1 MIVAGEFTPRQF
13 EGYVPFKVDY
23 GMMQQQAEMQQQ
35 YYDAFDELKS
45 LSPNALTGD
54 TETKKQYQ
62 KMVEGYSNEVENAYM
77 NYDDLR
83 LATRFMK
90 TKAKDIGEQWKAGG
104 KAYEIN
110 ENYKRYHDW
119 YKVIQEQRR
128 AGKITEASMAKLVY
142 DEQGFKT
149 FGEDGSVSRFV
160 GGERPDAID
169 VDKWML
175 EQVEKIKTD
184 SYKRYSEPKKD
195 GAGNIVYQI
204 TKDTYLTEE
213 KIKETLVP
221 MLLNAMSETGQL
233 QDEMWYDKQ
242 TGRNRYTVEGY
253 LLEGTKKLEEFSKS
267 YDLSAAKTDEERY
280 ERLLRLSQ
288 EAGSTPPDKTKF
300 LKDKKYRDESIKSHT
315 EFIAETLEKKQNYLK
330 EVEAKL
336 NSDDEKTVEA
346 LKAGH
351 WMSSYVNDLVAPIAR
366 GHSTSNPELTL
377 QFERDHFGILG
388 YRYQLEAG
396 LRRQMLAE
404 YMNQILPKPTETMAP
419 VNNPEMNGVE
429 EEVKL
434 NADGTINPNYKAR
447 SVTVSLEKLRNIQN
461 YSSAKDAEL
470 KFGKNN
476 YVPVVITT
484 TDSQHDKFGGG
495 MAAASVKIIYVSK
508 ETAKANNW
516 YPKEDLSDYLNNM
529 INANLLPASKF
540 TTALQ
545 NGKYNIELLD
555 PNQAQL
561 FKSIYEPYVKA
572 NKQAHPLGYFPPAND
587 KEAQA
592 EGQKIRLMLQ
602 AGNATVYNVT
612 NGNMAPTTYEDMGL
626 KDKEIIEFS
635 GDVTAMNTF
644 GTGPGRFF
652 TVERSNKKVERFF
665 IQSTV
670 VRDQNINAPL
680 QQMAAELA
688 KKKAKADFTPGMVY
702 APGSNYILYYKPII
716 GVDKRVD
723 FRALPLTINGN
734 DVVGYE
740 VDEKGKPKM
749 VSYGTVSQLENGM
762 LNTGALNTALD
773 KVGQTQP
780 QLEEWVSNK
789 MWQGSGSRTNYL
801 NQDHMGHKH
810 KQMIGMI
817 TNPFG
822 SFSESYSGPEID
834 QDERQ

>member
-142 DEQGFKT
+142 DQQGFKT
-149 FGEDGSVSRFV
+149 FGEDGSISHFV
-160 GGERPDAID
+160 GGERPDAVD

-204 TKDTYLTEE
+204 TEDTFLTEE

-253 LLEGTKKLEEFSKS
+253 LLEGTKKLEEFSKT

-366 GHSTSNPELTL
+366 GHSTSNPKLTL

-434 NADGTINPNYKAR
+434 NADGTINTSNTYA
-447 SVTVSLEKLRNIQN
+447 TTGEKLG
-461 YSSAKDAEL
+461 SAVATLPPDEINAKGYAVNEEEAL
-470 KFGKNN
+470 KKYGRNN
-476 YVPVVITT
+476 YVRVVHGNLNGKPTRVFI
-484 TDSQHDKFGGG
+484 SKEY
-495 MAAASVKIIYVSK
+495 AASKNLVS
-508 ETAKANNW
+508 
-516 YPKEDLSDYLNNM
+516 EDNYSKYLTNM
-529 INANLLPASKF
+529 INAGLLPASRF
-540 TTALQ
+540 TNALR
-545 NGKYNIELLD
+545 NGKYDAGLLE
-555 PNQAQL
+555 PNQVQL
-561 FKSIYEPYVKA
+561 FKSVYEPYVKA
-572 NKQAHPLGYFPPAND
+572 NKQSHPLGYFPPAND
-587 KEAQA
+587 KDAQE
-592 EGQKIRLMLQ
+592 EGQKIRQMLQ
-602 AGNATVYNVT
+602 TGNATVYNVT
-612 NGNMAPTTYEDMGL
+612 KGNMAPTTYEDIGL

-652 TVERSNKKVERFF
+652 TIKRSNGKLERFF
-665 IQSTV
+665 VQSTV
-670 VRDQNINAPL
+670 VRDQNVNAPL
-680 QQMAAELA
+680 QQMAAELS

-740 VDEKGKPKM
+740 VDEEGKPKM
-749 VSYGTVSQLENGM
+749 VSYGTVSQFENGM

-780 QLEEWVSNK
+780 QLEQWVSDQ
-789 MWQGSGSRTNYL
+789 MWQGSGSRSNYI
-801 NQDHMGHKH
+801 NQDHLNHRH

-822 SFSESYSGPEID
+822 SFSESYSGPEAD
-834 QDERQ
+834 QDERR